1 MKRRVSLLVA
11 ATGLLAIAIA
21 SPLRAAPPPISA
33 GMTFNIP
40 VGKKAEQLI
49 NVRKMMAA
57 IDGTKSGETIRMA
70 FFSLTVPNF
79 SEKLIDAHNRGVN
92 VRLIQDDHEIGPLW
106 LDLVDVLGEDTSQRS
121 WALLCHRSCFS
132 DESPSYMHA
141 KIYLFSKTAGKSLVT
156 MVSSANPTY
165 TQARVGW
172 NDMYTIIG
180 DSSIYDGG
188 KRYFDDM
195 TRGALDDR
203 DDDQSDGV
211 PIDYYFTAA
220 SGMHQLYFFP
230 TADGGVEGDP
240 MFDMLD
246 DIECIGTAP
255 GYGLDGR
262 TIVKVAMYQWSV
274 RRERLARQL
283 WRLQNQ
289 GCFVE
294 VIYDQT
300 VTDKEIIDILKVPS
314 EKYGTVIPLTK
325 SSEDRNDDGDFVHG
339 TDHFNH
345 EKYVLVN
352 GIYTG
357 DRSSKVVIAGSS
369 NWTNTALHYGNEIT
383 IQIKDNGVYSDY
395 MKQFQT
401 MKAWARSV
409 PTNWLASGPFPSNLD
424 GGGDDEVAGMKDV
437 LRDSRNEFL
446 PTKWE

>member
-1 MKRRVSLLVA
+1 MKRRVSLLLA
-11 ATGLLAIAIA
+11 TTGLLAVAIA
-21 SPLRAAPPPISA
+21 SPLEAAPPPVTA

-40 VGKKAEQLI
+40 MGTKAEQLI
-49 NVRKMMAA
+49 NIRKMMAA
-57 IDGTKSGETIRMA
+57 IDGTKAGETIRMA
-70 FFSLTVPNF
+70 FFSLTVQNF
-79 SEKLIDAHNRGVN
+79 SEKLIAAHNRGVN
-92 VRLIQDDHEIGPLW
+92 VKLIQDDHEIGAYW
-106 LDLVDVLGEDTSQRS
+106 QDLVAALGEDTSQRS
-121 WALLCHRSCFS
+121 WAVICHRSCFS
-132 DESPSYMHA
+132 DENPSYMHA

-180 DSSIYDGG
+180 DPNIYEGG
-188 KRYFDDM
+188 KRYFEDM
-195 TRGALDDR
+195 TAGALDDR
-203 DDDQSDGV
+203 ANNQSNGV

-220 SGMHQLYFFP
+220 SGKHQLYFFP
-230 TADGGVEGDP
+230 KEEGGVEGDP

-255 GYGLDGR
+255 GYGFDGR

-289 GCFVE
+289 GCLVE

-314 EKYGTVIPLTK
+314 PKYGTVIPLTK
-325 SSEDRNDDGDFVHG
+325 SSEDKNGDGDFEHFV
-339 TDHFNH
+339 DHFNH
-345 EKYVLVN
+345 EKYVLIN

-383 IQIKDNGVYSDY
+383 IQIKDNSVYNDY
-395 MKQFQT
+395 NLQFRT
-401 MKAWARSV
+401 MKAWAKSV
-409 PTNWLASGPFPSNLD
+409 PKRHLAPGPFPANID
-424 GGGDDEVAGMKDV
+424 GGGDDEVAGMRDV

-446 PTKWE
+446 PTEWE